1 MRKREREWVSPIPF
15 FCSVQLAGGLVTV
28 MMRRWIAKLK
38 TWWLGGAELSTA
50 EKELLTAVAQ
60 GDTLKSHR
68 HLDGQ
73 KEYKRWPANP
83 DEPPTAVPYELVQ
96 SLLDKKLI
104 TTNQKFPAATFLL
117 TTAGK
122 DLVAQWDKAIRGL
135 GDVVNF

>member
-1 MRKREREWVSPIPF
+1 
-15 FCSVQLAGGLVTV
+15 
-28 MMRRWIAKLK
+28 MMGWIDSIKK
-38 TWWLGGAELSTA
+38 WWSDGIELSTA
-50 EKELLTAVAQ
+50 EKELLTAVAR

-83 DEPPTAVPYELVQ
+83 DEPPTAVSYELVQ
-96 SLLDKKLI
+96 TLLDKKLI

-122 DLVAQWDKAIRGL
+122 ELVGQWDEAIRGL